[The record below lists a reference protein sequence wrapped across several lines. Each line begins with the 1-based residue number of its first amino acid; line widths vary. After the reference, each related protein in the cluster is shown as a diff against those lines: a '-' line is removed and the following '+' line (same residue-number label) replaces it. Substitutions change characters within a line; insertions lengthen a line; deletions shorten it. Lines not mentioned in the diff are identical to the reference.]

1 MKKTVRKKVAA
12 SRQAATEKA
21 EDAAAD
27 DEVDE
32 GAEHDEVRE
41 GVYVGWKERGKKK
54 VFCRR
59 RRRPCFLC
67 LLLSF
72 SFSSPMLICVP
83 RPPRPYPTA
92 SVVKCAIS
100 HLSYINPLH
109 TRRPLADSQVA
120 ALAPKAQSD
129 EEGEIPRE

>member
-41 GVYVGWKERGKKK
+41 GVYVGWKERGMEGLE
-54 VFCRR
+54 VF
-59 RRRPCFLC
+59 L
-67 LLLSF
+67 
-72 SFSSPMLICVP
+72 
-83 RPPRPYPTA
+83 Y
-92 SVVKCAIS
+92 
-100 HLSYINPLH
+100 
-109 TRRPLADSQVA
+109 
-120 ALAPKAQSD
+120 
-129 EEGEIPRE
+129 